1 MDEPSF
7 PSEHPS
13 CTTEEAPKCENFGIK
28 CWMCSVNGSLLWRPL
43 DETARHHTYWDKKQ
57 AKLDAKRAAGL
68 GKMGGRGSKTKNS
81 KNVLADKAEQRIKKS
96 LNRTFE
102 QDRFREMFEE
112 TVSSGR
118 VRNDGDIKSNCALV
132 DVKSTT
138 RTTSWVTE
146 KSQLVKARAQAHA
159 HKKPYAIIINENS
172 ALESVAVMAVE
183 DLTHLFQYVA
193 FLEAE
198 LASDRTP

>member
-1 MDEPSF
+1 MDEQAL

-13 CTTEEAPKCENFGIK
+13 CTTEEAPLCENFGVK
-28 CWMCSVNGSLLWRPL
+28 CWMCSPNGSLLWRPI
-43 DETARHHTYWDKKQ
+43 DEKTRHHTYWEKKQ
-57 AKLDAKRAAGL
+57 AKADAKREAGL
-68 GKMGGRGSKTKNS
+68 GKMGGKGKKTKAR
-81 KNVLADKAEQRIKKS
+81 KNVLAEEAEKRIKKT
-96 LNRTFE
+96 LNRTFG

-159 HKKPYAIIINENS
+159 HQKPYAIIINENS